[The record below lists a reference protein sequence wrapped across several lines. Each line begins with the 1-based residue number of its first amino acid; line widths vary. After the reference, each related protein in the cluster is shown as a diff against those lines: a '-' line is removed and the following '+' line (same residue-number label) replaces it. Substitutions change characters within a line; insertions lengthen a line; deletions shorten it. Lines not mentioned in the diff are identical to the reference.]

1 MHVSLLVLIMPMSC
15 SSATVKILRLI
26 EAIALWLDGHYSPK
40 YMYKWHMAFSSETTC
55 QTGKSGISSQ
65 RAYLNGTL
73 HAEICVFRVGDVS
86 LCLWVGRWEREEGV
100 GIVPFHLSAYL
111 GFTVPIPGL
120 KHVPTEGHRRF

>member
-1 MHVSLLVLIMPMSC
+1 MFGLSSKCLL
-15 SSATVKILRLI
+15 ILRI
-26 EAIALWLDGHYSPK
+26 IIAISLWLEGHHSLE
-40 YMYKWHMAFSSETTC
+40 YKLHAVLSNVTTC
-55 QTGKSGISSQ
+55 QTGKSRISSQ

-111 GFTVPIPGL
+111 GFTIPIPGL
-120 KHVPTEGHRRF
+120 KQVPTEGKFVPSEVGF